1 MSEANG
7 KVCCNC
13 RHCKR
18 VYNKLTNVECRCE
31 LDNCYLGYLT
41 VMSHCCRH
49 WARERSEHED
59 IKTNKGN

>member
-49 WARERSEHED
+49 WARERSE
-59 IKTNKGN
+59 T